1 MKTRGKVILR
11 KSEASVWNGRQTF
24 PLQAPFLNFSSKKN
38 MEIKVIISLNFLI
51 FLFLQLTNYKRLLH
65 SQETKASRLVTLI
78 FSTRLIYSLGKSV
91 SPHTLPL
98 DIFPSSFRHSKA
110 RLSQLLTDLTTV
122 LRDIHVCMWRTRQRG
137 GTREARRWA
146 PATFDEAR
154 LPGSHS
160 RATLFCRSRQTCEL
174 FNALLKPRQEPET
187 RVPSS
192 RPLSAPSPTCSE
204 TPARASSNF
213 GPNFAY
219 ILFP

>member
-1 MKTRGKVILR
+1 
-11 KSEASVWNGRQTF
+11 
-24 PLQAPFLNFSSKKN
+24 
-38 MEIKVIISLNFLI
+38 
-51 FLFLQLTNYKRLLH
+51 
-65 SQETKASRLVTLI
+65 
-78 FSTRLIYSLGKSV
+78 
-91 SPHTLPL
+91 
-98 DIFPSSFRHSKA
+98 
-110 RLSQLLTDLTTV
+110 
-122 LRDIHVCMWRTRQRG
+122 MWRTRQRG

-219 ILFP
+219 ILFPWAWKEAGRHGLPALRKGMAAFEISRNNHPPPFHEIKGFRLWWRRAVSSSLISSPFFVMEFFLAPCCRTVLHIYFKEGRDEFNYFSTLLK